1 MISDR
6 AAGSYYRPEGDTL
19 TLIGASSPHE
29 GHVDP
34 EVERDRAP
42 YQEDAG
48 ALVARFVARFPG
60 EDGAVLRGG
69 YTGVYDCSP
78 DLQPLLGPVP
88 QIEGLHLACGFSGH
102 GFKLS
107 PVIGELLAERILTG
121 TTRLVDLD
129 LFSPARFAA
138 GRPITSPHPYSVATH
153 G

>member
-1 MISDR
+1 MRQRPPVNSH
-6 AAGSYYRPEGDTL
+6 APSY
-19 TLIGASSPHE
+19 
-29 GHVDP
+29 
-34 EVERDRAP
+34 
-42 YQEDAG
+42 
-48 ALVARFVARFPG
+48 VARFAARVPG

-69 YTGVYDCSP
+69 YAGVYDCSP